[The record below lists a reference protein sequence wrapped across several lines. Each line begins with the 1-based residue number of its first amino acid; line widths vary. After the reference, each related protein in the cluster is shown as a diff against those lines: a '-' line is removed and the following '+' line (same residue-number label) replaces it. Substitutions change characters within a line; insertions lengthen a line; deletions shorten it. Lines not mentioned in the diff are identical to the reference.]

1 MTEIPNASDTLT
13 GSITLRVGSGTGQ
26 TISLPSGGGTLAT
39 LASEINSSGVGVTA
53 SVLTDSS
60 GSRLS
65 LVSGTSGAK
74 GTVAVASSSIVDTNG
89 IALQYS
95 GSAGSGTSY
104 SSGALTSLANAADTL
119 SGTLSIQEG
128 NGVAQQ
134 FTLDTSD
141 NTLGTLASTINQAG
155 IGVTALVVTTSDGS
169 SSLSLVSGTQG
180 SAGTLAVTSSVLDAS
195 PSLAYTST
203 VSGSDASLTVD
214 GVNLTSASNT
224 VTNLIPG
231 LTFQL
236 LSSSPEQ
243 SDGSLEPV
251 QVVIANDNS
260 GVESAISSMVND
272 YNPLIAAIN
281 TQEGNDSSGN
291 PEPLFGSPTL
301 SLLQQQL
308 LSSLNAQNPN
318 GYLDPVSAA
327 TDTTLTGNILVTVGS
342 GAQQEVDVPTSP
354 DNTIQ
359 DLANA
364 INAANIG
371 VSANVV
377 TQGGQSNLMLQSQT
391 TGTNGALS
399 VVSQI
404 AATSDTPLTYAAT
417 TAGGSSP
424 SSGTLTAVASAG
436 DVLTGSVSIQ
446 VGSGVAETV
455 SLGSGGGTLQ
465 DLADAI
471 NNVSGL
477 GAIASV
483 SSDGTTL
490 TLTSQSAADDGALT
504 VTSNILDST
513 DATTTNLNYT
523 NSSDISTLSS
533 LGISMN
539 SDGTLTFDAS
549 TLDSLL
555 NTDFTSV
562 VGLFQG
568 VNSWG
573 ASFASMLNNSGTS
586 SSTGILNLAQ
596 TSNSNIESTLN
607 ADISKEETL
616 ISAQQTSL
624 TNELNQANQIL
635 QELPS
640 QLNGIDELYSA
651 ITGYN
656 QSQNG

>member
-26 TISLPSGGGTLAT
+26 TISLPSGGRTLAT

-104 SSGALTSLANAADTL
+104 SSGALTSLASAADTL

-155 IGVTALVVTTSDGS
+155 IGVTALVVTNSDGS

-272 YNPLIAAIN
+272 YNSLIAAIN

-533 LGISMN
+533 LGIMN